1 MTEDNNVYKTMKK
14 EVEIE
19 NIIGVFDY
27 VKS

>member
-1 MTEDNNVYKTMKK
+1 MTEDNNVYKTIKK

-19 NIIGVFDY
+19 NIIVVFDY

>member
-1 MTEDNNVYKTMKK
+1 MTKDNNVYKTIKK

-19 NIIGVFDY
+19 NIIVVFDY

>member
-1 MTEDNNVYKTMKK
+1 MTEDNNVYNTIKK

>member
-1 MTEDNNVYKTMKK
+1 MTEDNNVYKTIKK

-19 NIIGVFDY
+19 NIIGVFYY

>member
-1 MTEDNNVYKTMKK
+1 MTEDNNVYKTVKK

>member
-1 MTEDNNVYKTMKK
+1 MTKDNNVYKTIKK

>member
-1 MTEDNNVYKTMKK
+1 MTEDNNVYKTIKK

>member
-1 MTEDNNVYKTMKK
+1 MTFYNNIYKMIIK